1 MDAILN
7 YAQWHAAD
15 LVANLAL
22 FLGVFLVARM
32 ANAGQLLALTIATT
46 PLLVLWVMQDPMA
59 HSLIARVF

>member
-22 FLGVFLVARM
+22 FLGVFLVAHM
-32 ANAGQLLALTIATT
+32 AKAGQFLALTIATA
-46 PLLVLWVMQDPMA
+46 PLLVLWAMQDPMA
-59 HSLIARVF
+59 HGLIARVL